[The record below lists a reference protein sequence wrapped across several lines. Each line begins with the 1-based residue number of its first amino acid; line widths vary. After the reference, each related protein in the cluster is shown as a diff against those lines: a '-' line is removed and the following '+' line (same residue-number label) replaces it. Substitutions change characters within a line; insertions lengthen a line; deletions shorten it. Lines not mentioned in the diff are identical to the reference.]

1 MRALRSFG
9 EKDIRVVD
17 VDEPTPSDDKII
29 VEVDWCGI
37 CGSDLH
43 LFHMGPQAML
53 SLPKDKTDTTPLIM
67 GHEIA
72 GRITHSPFPATHPV
86 GSPVVLD
93 PRLYCSSCPQ
103 CTAAP
108 EPQSQCCA
116 NGIGFTGFS
125 TQSAGGF
132 AEKMAV
138 PRAAAHVLPGG
149 ADALEDAALVEP
161 LAVAW
166 HAVKRAGIAGPEWL
180 EGAGAVGGKRA
191 AEVAALVVGGGP
203 VGVAVCYVLRAWGVG
218 TVVLSEPAKAR
229 REGVRELVDE
239 VVDPVEE
246 SVVEIPVPFVPLM
259 YRESMVTASC
269 AYNEKDFEEVV
280 KAFAEGKF
288 KGAESMITA
297 RISLEDVVKEGFGVL
312 TEPDNSHVKIL
323 VTPKA
328 SRVR

>member
-1 MRALRSFG
+1 
-9 EKDIRVVD
+9 
-17 VDEPTPSDDKII
+17 
-29 VEVDWCGI
+29 
-37 CGSDLH
+37 
-43 LFHMGPQAML
+43 ML

-93 PRLYCSSCPQ
+93 PRLYCSSCLQ

-246 SVVEIPVPFVPLM
+246 SVVEVCKGLTGGRGVDVAFECSGSPRVVGDVFGSLGFRSVVVVVSLWKGEVSYCRILPCG
-259 YRESMVTASC
+259 YRIR
-269 AYNEKDFEEVV
+269 DL
-280 KAFAEGKF
+280 
-288 KGAESMITA
+288 
-297 RISLEDVVKEGFGVL
+297 R
-312 TEPDNSHVKIL
+312 
-323 VTPKA
+323 
-328 SRVR
+328 